1 MSNISQ
7 SHCILS
13 LTLGKIR
20 ALSESLFIYSRNAR
34 SRPPKI
40 KSSTTKELHFPF
52 PATHK
57 LRFAVTSC
65 WIKFWTSI
73 HLWYCIMNCLCSMA
87 FHQLFCLVR
96 ILQWLLKTQDVRS
109 YSKATQSM
117 HSFYKSVLS
126 LRGLCYDKVMSDLCE
141 CRWISLYDN
150 LYYYCLP
157 FI

>member
-34 SRPPKI
+34 SRPPKL

-57 LRFAVTSC
+57 LRFAVTVML
-65 WIKFWTSI
+65 KLNFGR
-73 HLWYCIMNCLCSMA
+73 
-87 FHQLFCLVR
+87 LF
-96 ILQWLLKTQDVRS
+96 IYDI
-109 YSKATQSM
+109 
-117 HSFYKSVLS
+117 VL
-126 LRGLCYDKVMSDLCE
+126 
-141 CRWISLYDN
+141 
-150 LYYYCLP
+150 
-157 FI
+157 